1 MTRNTLRDA
10 WWLGFAGTLLGIG
23 LGRFAHAPLVP
34 GMVAAGWMSPA
45 EAAVAGAMNFVGYLI
60 GAAGALVAPRS
71 VARGLVVPMLWLT
84 TLSLVACAGFLGLAW
99 FSAWRLVEG
108 VGGAW
113 LMIVGVSTAI
123 TAVTPADR
131 PRLSGRIFAGI
142 GVGILLA
149 AGIGAVAERAGVVV
163 AWAGAGAIGV
173 VAAAL
178 AHRAWR
184 QLAAAPAADT
194 ATPPPLR
201 TWVPVLVVCAYAMD
215 AVGFIPHSVFW
226 VDYLVR
232 EVGYSAWAGAG
243 QWWLFGVGSV
253 VGPLLAGGLAQWLG
267 AGRATAGAY
276 AAMAGAIALPL
287 LGSGAVLI
295 SLSSLL
301 VGAVVPITVALTSA
315 TLALM
320 VRPAV
325 HARWWAI
332 ATLGFSLG
340 QAGSASAMAAAY
352 AQWQTYLPLF
362 AVAVVALLLACGLM
376 AVALRVAGANP
387 DPRPA

>member
-1 MTRNTLRDA
+1 M
-10 WWLGFAGTLLGIG
+10 
-23 LGRFAHAPLVP
+23 
-34 GMVAAGWMSPA
+34 
-45 EAAVAGAMNFVGYLI
+45 
-60 GAAGALVAPRS
+60 
-71 VARGLVVPMLWLT
+71 
-84 TLSLVACAGFLGLAW
+84 
-99 FSAWRLVEG
+99 
-108 VGGAW
+108 
-113 LMIVGVSTAI
+113 
-123 TAVTPADR
+123 
-131 PRLSGRIFAGI
+131 
-142 GVGILLA
+142 
-149 AGIGAVAERAGVVV
+149 
-163 AWAGAGAIGV
+163 
-173 VAAAL
+173 
-178 AHRAWR
+178 
-184 QLAAAPAADT
+184 
-194 ATPPPLR
+194 
-201 TWVPVLVVCAYAMD
+201 
-215 AVGFIPHSVFW
+215 FW